1 MQSKSKRED
10 LLVTPRQKA
19 LFKIL
24 SESGATEDGEDADGR
39 PFKDAPPYGMTVMLD
54 MTLSSSPDEDELA
67 DVLLPGRFPFS
78 GAGPASGAQ
87 DPEAHPWRRF
97 GTCLTSA

>member
-1 MQSKSKRED
+1 MRGKPARED

-39 PFKDAPPYGMTVMLD
+39 PFKDAPPYSMTVMLD
-54 MTLSSSPDEDELA
+54 MALSSNPDEDQLA
-67 DVLLPGRFPFS
+67 DVLCWG
-78 GAGPASGAQ
+78 
-87 DPEAHPWRRF
+87 DRRF
-97 GTCLTSA
+97 REQARPLARKILTLIHDDGSSPA

>member
-1 MQSKSKRED
+1 MPGEPRLED

-24 SESGATEDGEDADGR
+24 SESGATEDGEDAEGR

-54 MTLSSSPDEDELA
+54 MTLSSNPDEDELA
-67 DVLLPGRFPFS
+67 DVLCWGDQRSRDQARPLARRILKLIHDDGS
-78 GAGPASGAQ
+78 SPA
-87 DPEAHPWRRF
+87 
-97 GTCLTSA
+97 

>member
-1 MQSKSKRED
+1 MPGKPGRED

-54 MTLSSSPDEDELA
+54 MTLGSSPDEDQLA
-67 DVLLPGRFPFS
+67 DVLCWGDPRFREQTRPLARRILKLIHDDGS
-78 GAGPASGAQ
+78 SPA
-87 DPEAHPWRRF
+87 
-97 GTCLTSA
+97 